1 MNWMPPV
8 FSAIIF
14 LAGAVPA
21 SAQEEFLEF
30 IRLIE
35 RLQSDMENVEKE
47 TEHFVLEAPRSAG
60 ETLAPHIEKLWAF
73 YSETLGTAPR
83 EKIRIDFY
91 ISNRQFSEKVAPGVY
106 ERYDPEKKVLQFL
119 FDYDWRRE
127 LARGVLDAFL
137 HQLAPDR
144 AASIP
149 PALRFGLKSYLG
161 NYDGRMETAA
171 FHAPGTGHV
180 HVAKRAQALA
190 SKGKLTD
197 GKKIEDLKVG
207 EGAGYEPAAWALAA
221 HLMNAKGN
229 RDALKAW
236 LAAHAEGKDPGAI
249 FPAQAD
255 LSKWTAALDL
265 KVRDREEGK
274 YWVGETQY
282 YTIYVQK
289 GTARTKPAMN
299 DRQILDDLKKRMDLI
314 YTKYA
319 LAFKV
324 EGFNPRRPK
333 LYYYKDR
340 GSYVASGGHPQA
352 LAHYMSL
359 SKTLVGYEN
368 PEGKIVTTFHVLA
381 HEGCHQFFDLAFP
394 GFYGSEDHPA
404 WFSEGLAE
412 CFGSCEIR
420 GSDLVIFTMSGSAA
434 ENAPII
440 REAVKQGVAPPLK
453 NLMHMDHPQFMK
465 GAGVH
470 YPQSWSFCH
479 FLWNAGYKEVLV
491 RLIEGFKRGRPR
503 DDVYKEAFVKDGRTI
518 DIDALEREWAEYVKR
533 LK

>member
-1 MNWMPPV
+1 MIRMLPV
-8 FSAIIF
+8 VSAIVF
-14 LAGAVPA
+14 LTGAAPA
-21 SAQEEFLEF
+21 LAQEEFLEF

-35 RLQSDMENVEKE
+35 RLQSDRESVEKE
-47 TEHFVLEAPRSAG
+47 TDHFVIKAPRAAG
-60 ETLAPHIEKLWAF
+60 EVMAAHVEKLWPL
-73 YSETLGTAPR
+73 YVDTLGAAPK
-83 EKIRIDFY
+83 EKIRIEFGL
-91 ISNRQFSEKVAPGVY
+91 SAERFKKKGGPGTY
-106 ERYDPEKKVLQFL
+106 EEFDPETGVLNFL
-119 FDYDWRRE
+119 FAYDWRRD
-127 LARGVLDAFL
+127 LARGVAEAFL
-137 HQLAPDR
+137 HKLAPER
-144 AASIP
+144 AAAMP
-149 PALRFGLKSYLG
+149 PALRFGLKVYLG
-161 NYDGRMETAA
+161 NYDGRMEAGA

-180 HVAKRAQALA
+180 HVAKRAQSQA
-190 SKGKLTD
+190 SKGKLTE
-197 GKKIEDLKVG
+197 GKKLEDLKDA
-207 EGAGYEPAAWALAA
+207 EMAGYEPAAWALAA
-221 HLMNAKGN
+221 HLLNAKGK
-229 RDALKAW
+229 REALKAW
-236 LAAHAEGKDPGAI
+236 LAAHVEGKDPGAI
-249 FPAQAD
+249 LPAPAD
-255 LSKWTAALDL
+255 LAKWTASLDL
-265 KVRDREEGK
+265 KVRDRDEGK
-274 YWVGETQY
+274 YWVAETQY

-289 GTARTKPAMN
+289 GTARTKPAMT
-299 DRQILDDLKKRMDLI
+299 DRQILEDLKKRMDLI

-368 PEGKIVTTFHVLA
+368 PEGKVVTTFHVLA

-394 GFYGSEDHPA
+394 GFYGSEDQPT

-440 REAVKQGVAPPLK
+440 REAVKQGAAPPLK
-453 NLMHMDHPQFMK
+453 NLMHMDHPQFMM
-465 GAGVH
+465 GAQVH

-503 DDVYKEAFVKDGRTI
+503 DDVYKEAFVKDGRAI
-518 DIDALEREWAEYVKR
+518 DLDALEREWTEYVKR